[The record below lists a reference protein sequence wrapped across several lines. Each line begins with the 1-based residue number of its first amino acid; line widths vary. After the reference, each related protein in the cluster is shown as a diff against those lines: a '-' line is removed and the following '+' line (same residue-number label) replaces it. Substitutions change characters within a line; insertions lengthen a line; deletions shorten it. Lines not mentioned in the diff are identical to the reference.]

1 MKNKLII
8 LLLLTAF
15 GQAWAQDPVALPKW
29 NSHVSAMVGLG
40 MPSISDIRKPFQVTE
55 QYRAILMHAG
65 AGADCQ
71 FGSNWGV
78 VGDLSVQY
86 SDCGKT
92 PSSWGRTGRQ
102 ASLML
107 SVQGEM
113 RWNTLYADAGVFAS
127 YNFYS
132 DTSAEYLTG
141 MIHYSRW
148 QCGPAAGIGVRMP
161 VGEANSLKIGLQCL
175 WGVTAYV
182 DYWEN
187 MASYDNIHTET
198 LWEYNNRKI
207 IPAYLLSLQLE
218 FGTKHHE

>member
-1 MKNKLII
+1 MFKLREQKIDEI
-8 LLLLTAF
+8 YALLLKYRIPLT
-15 GQAWAQDPVALPKW
+15 DYC
-29 NSHVSAMVGLG
+29 
-40 MPSISDIRKPFQVTE
+40 IRKTHGN
-55 QYRAILMHAG
+55 Y
-65 AGADCQ
+65 
-71 FGSNWGV
+71 
-78 VGDLSVQY
+78 
-86 SDCGKT
+86 
-92 PSSWGRTGRQ
+92 
-102 ASLML
+102 
-107 SVQGEM
+107 
-113 RWNTLYADAGVFAS
+113 
-127 YNFYS
+127 FYS

-148 QCGPAAGIGVRMP
+148 QYGPAAGIGVRMP

-182 DYWEN
+182 DFWEN